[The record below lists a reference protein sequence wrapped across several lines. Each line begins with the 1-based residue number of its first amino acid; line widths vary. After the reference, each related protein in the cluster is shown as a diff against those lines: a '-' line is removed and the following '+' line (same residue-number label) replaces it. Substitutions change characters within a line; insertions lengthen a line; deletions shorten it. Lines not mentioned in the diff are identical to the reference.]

1 MPRRCS
7 VSSPL
12 CAADKLCSLFNAPK
26 PTATYA
32 LRAEFNIGQDGG
44 LSPAVLEARR
54 AHGTVRVLTTAISQ
68 MMAVDAWL
76 WALGLL
82 AGPVWVRSLVL
93 SCALQSRSISG
104 SLYKEGDVIIGGL
117 FPVHIEAP
125 EPDHTFT
132 QRVQDGRC
140 RSVELRSYRW
150 LQTMIFTVEEINRNP
165 VLLPNLTLGYL
176 ATDTCLSEGSTLSA
190 ALSIVTG
197 QDEAVTEQCTK
208 APNVPV
214 IIGDARSSASIV
226 VADTLGVFGIP
237 MVSYFASC
245 ACLSDRTRYPT
256 FLRTVPSDA
265 FQAKAMARLLRQMD
279 WSWVGVVYGDDAYGK
294 SGVQLLIQELDG
306 SDVCVDYIEVIPKS
320 HALDRIKRIVERIQS
335 SKAQVVVTF
344 AIGPDMEVL
353 LKEVVRQN
361 ATDRQWIATE
371 AWSTSTHY
379 SAWSGISLVGTLGFA
394 LRRVDIQGLGSYL
407 TQLSP
412 EEHTKEQLV
421 QNVWEEVFGCKFGK
435 EMYSGPHCTG
445 LERVEV
451 QGEAYFDVMYNVYK
465 AVYAIANAIQD
476 MLDCQPG
483 KGPFKNG
490 ECPDINP
497 VRPEQLLYYLK
508 TVKFTTPVGE
518 LVDFDNNGD
527 PSASYDIINWHMGAE
542 GKVEFVK
549 VGQFDAARGPQHD
562 FQLDLSKVV
571 WGGSWSD
578 KVPVSVCSERCP
590 PGTRKAVQ
598 KGKPVC
604 CYDCIPC
611 ATGEINSTECTKC
624 PERFWS
630 NTDRTECIP
639 NSPGKYTV
647 AVEVFA
653 ILASSYGLLLCIFAP
668 KGSSR
673 AASAEAGDVW
683 LHLKRLPAP
692 CIVHCTDQEAKTG
705 GQDGKDLNSNTVLS
719 WRADVCWHKRNPH
732 CTEDQHAEGDELGLV
747 EIVWKLPGK
756 EGQQKAD
763 GSQQTNHPEKGIL
776 RVTGGMELPQVL
788 LKSWD
793 GGTPDSHTQCALCN
807 GVELRVAKQAATEGP
822 DKGQADAGAF
832 RLLLKHLDSQ
842 EPIVIVRHHSTYPGP
857 AEAFGHLSHGACLD
871 DTHHRHM
878 QRAET
883 FGENDGLCGR
893 DISNDQLDRSGGLT
907 GAVATTDHGH
917 GRSQSERVARAA
929 VYDAI
934 AQADPWQQRGVAVDL
949 FHGKDDSLSP
959 LHRTLLKTDPT
970 MKTLFDTGDP
980 ETDSLGA
987 WLQVRLFGEAQ
998 VKRLWQDIGIEE
1010 RSDDH
1015 IPILRKTHGVQMPR
1029 AVQVHTPLPRGHPQ
1043 RSLEQSAQQECQS
1056 RQGSNADAH
1065 CQRQE
1070 AGMVKGAGKVYKRVM
1085 ILQIF
1090 LEDPVD
1096 CAVSDT
1102 LTGWNTNVTVLL
1114 HLAEEVYLA

>member
-1 MPRRCS
+1 
-7 VSSPL
+7 
-12 CAADKLCSLFNAPK
+12 
-26 PTATYA
+26 
-32 LRAEFNIGQDGG
+32 
-44 LSPAVLEARR
+44 
-54 AHGTVRVLTTAISQ
+54 
-68 MMAVDAWL
+68 MAVDAWL

-82 AGPVWVRSLVL
+82 AGPVWVRSLGL
-93 SCALQSRSISG
+93 SCALQSRPISG

-197 QDEAVTEQCTK
+197 QDKAVTEQCTK
-208 APNVPV
+208 APNVPI

-265 FQAKAMARLLRQMD
+265 FQAQAMARLLRQMG
-279 WSWVGVVYGDDAYGK
+279 WSWVGVIYGDDAYGK
-294 SGVQLLIQELDG
+294 SGVQLLIQELEG
-306 SDVCVDYIEVIPKS
+306 SGVCVDYTEVIPKS
-320 HALDRIKRIVERIQS
+320 HALEKIKRIVERIQS

-344 AIGPDMEVL
+344 AISPDIEVL

-412 EEHTKEQLV
+412 EEHTNEQLV

-445 LERVEV
+445 LEKVEV

-476 MLDCQPG
+476 MLDCRPG

-497 VRPEQLLYYLK
+497 VKPEQLLYYLK

-518 LVDFDNNGD
+518 LVHFDNNGD

-549 VGQFDAARGPQHD
+549 VGQFDAARGPQQD

-578 KVPVSVCSERCP
+578 KVPVSVCSESCP

-611 ATGEINSTECTKC
+611 ATGEISNASDSRECTKC
-624 PERFWS
+624 LERFWS

-639 NSPGKYTV
+639 MLVEFLSFQDIMGIILSVLSIAGATLTGTVLTAFFYHRDTPLVRGNNSELSFLLLLSLKLCFLCALAFIGRPAPWSCMLRHSLFGISFVVCLACVLSKTVVVLVAFRETLPGSNIMRYFGPAQQRAGIFVCTLVQVLICVLWLVLAPPLPTESAGGELGARVVLLCAVGSVIGFSLVLGYIGLLAAICFLLAFFARKLPDNFNEAKFITFSMLIFCAVWIAFVPAYVSSPGKYTV

-668 KGSSR
+668 KCYII
-673 AASAEAGDVW
+673 
-683 LHLKRLPAP
+683 LLK
-692 CIVHCTDQEAKTG
+692 
-705 GQDGKDLNSNTVLS
+705 
-719 WRADVCWHKRNPH
+719 
-732 CTEDQHAEGDELGLV
+732 
-747 EIVWKLPGK
+747 
-756 EGQQKAD
+756 
-763 GSQQTNHPEKGIL
+763 PEKN
-776 RVTGGMELPQVL
+776 TK
-788 LKSWD
+788 KSMM
-793 GGTPDSHTQCALCN
+793 
-807 GVELRVAKQAATEGP
+807 AK
-822 DKGQADAGAF
+822 
-832 RLLLKHLDSQ
+832 
-842 EPIVIVRHHSTYPGP
+842 
-857 AEAFGHLSHGACLD
+857 
-871 DTHHRHM
+871 
-878 QRAET
+878 
-883 FGENDGLCGR
+883 
-893 DISNDQLDRSGGLT
+893 
-907 GAVATTDHGH
+907 
-917 GRSQSERVARAA
+917 
-929 VYDAI
+929 
-934 AQADPWQQRGVAVDL
+934 
-949 FHGKDDSLSP
+949 
-959 LHRTLLKTDPT
+959 
-970 MKTLFDTGDP
+970 
-980 ETDSLGA
+980 
-987 WLQVRLFGEAQ
+987 
-998 VKRLWQDIGIEE
+998 
-1010 RSDDH
+1010 
-1015 IPILRKTHGVQMPR
+1015 
-1029 AVQVHTPLPRGHPQ
+1029 
-1043 RSLEQSAQQECQS
+1043 
-1056 RQGSNADAH
+1056 
-1065 CQRQE
+1065 
-1070 AGMVKGAGKVYKRVM
+1070 
-1085 ILQIF
+1085 
-1090 LEDPVD
+1090 
-1096 CAVSDT
+1096 
-1102 LTGWNTNVTVLL
+1102 
-1114 HLAEEVYLA
+1114 